1 MSDRGFRLQ
10 EQAMRTLYGNN
21 FCNFEQHRVD
31 GAHGHYI
38 VMIARLN
45 INPQD
50 MWGQCLLSIYKSRMK
65 SRVFT
70 FENLGGLSG
79 YERARS
85 VFEACVTKGVNYLVT
100 LIHGDQ
106 DEAVATAIAEFGHMF
121 VRHQPVVTPEPEVRL
136 RSFEFGISVEK
147 GAQVQ
152 QEEEEIEEDA
162 GVDHSWNQVAHNH
175 NNPIVERHVFTNI
188 TVVVWMTPE
197 WYQDESIFRYY
208 ATDDDGEYLWA
219 FAPRLW
225 PNTPSRQAVKSW
237 LTSLG
242 IQYE

>member
-65 SRVFT
+65 SQVFT
-70 FENLGGLSG
+70 FENLSGLSG
-79 YERARS
+79 YERARA
-85 VFEACVTKGVNYLVT
+85 VFEACVTKGVNYVVT
-100 LIHGDQ
+100 LLHGDRE
-106 DEAVATAIAEFGHMF
+106 EAIATAIAEFGHMF
-121 VRHQPVVTPEPEVRL
+121 VRRQPVATPEPEIRL
-136 RSFEFGISVEK
+136 RSFNFDTVPSVAEGGQVAETEK
-147 GAQVQ
+147 
-152 QEEEEIEEDA
+152 EEIDV
-162 GVDHSWNQVAHNH
+162 GGRWGQVVHNH
-175 NNPIVERHVFTNI
+175 NNPILDRHIFPNI
-188 TVVVWMTPE
+188 TVVIWMTPE
-197 WYQDESIFRYY
+197 RYQNEAVFRYY
-208 ATDDDGEYLWA
+208 ATDDDGEYLWT

-225 PNTPSRQAVKSW
+225 PNKPSRQAVKSW
-237 LTSLG
+237 LTELG
-242 IQYE
+242 IQYK